1 MIWTRKS
8 MTLTAALGL
17 ALFSAGCQSNKQPT
31 ADKAQK
37 DQEPAPMKAAEMG
50 PDVKEAIAVIH
61 GTKGNEKVHGTVKFS
76 EAPGTGGAHGVNV
89 VAHIEGLTP
98 NGTHGFHI
106 HEFGDCS
113 APDGSS
119 AGGHYNPSSGQHG
132 PPGEKSHVGDMGNLK
147 ANGQGVA
154 HLEVNLPHATIAG
167 KNAIIGRGVIVHA
180 KADDL
185 KTQPTGDAGGRIGCG
200 VIGAAKKQ

>member
-1 MIWTRKS
+1 MFWNRKS
-8 MTLTAALGL
+8 TKLAAAGLCL
-17 ALFSAGCQSNKQPT
+17 ALMGVGCQSNKQP
-31 ADKAQK
+31 AAAQK

-76 EAPGTGGAHGVNV
+76 EAAGKGVSV
-89 VAHIEGLTP
+89 VAHLEGLSP

-154 HLEVNLPHATIAG
+154 HLEMSIPHATISG
-167 KNAIIGRGVIVHA
+167 KNGIIGRGVIVHA

-200 VIGAAKKQ
+200 VIGAAKKP